1 MKKNL
6 LYFEIL
12 TAVIAVATVFWKSDL
27 GIAAVVILLGGALLY
42 YLLSMAQKKNFAFYD
57 DFVVFVAQYTCC
69 RHSVYDTALSRRKD
83 DGICVN
89 GFGCARVYLLRNPHS
104 KTQGRRSF
112 FVGRKRRVG
121 RKTEHSFTVQEN

>member
-42 YLLSMAQKKNFAFYD
+42 YLLSMAQKKD
-57 DFVVFVAQYTCC
+57 
-69 RHSVYDTALSRRKD
+69 SLSRR
-83 DGICVN
+83 
-89 GFGCARVYLLRNPHS
+89 
-104 KTQGRRSF
+104 
-112 FVGRKRRVG
+112 
-121 RKTEHSFTVQEN
+121 